1 MKDIE
6 GETRGGQENTY
17 RKNVPGFRS
26 KTYAT
31 MDRRNK
37 SITLDILKK

>member
-17 RKNVPGFRS
+17 RKNVSAFPVS
-26 KTYAT
+26 AQKPTQQWIDVT
-31 MDRRNK
+31 NQ
-37 SITLDILKK
+37 SL